1 MKRKISLVILTA
13 ALALA
18 SAIGLAACDDE
29 QNTSCTEHA
38 WDSGNVT
45 REATCAEAG
54 ETTYTCTV
62 CGETKTEPIA
72 KSTTHSWDA
81 GEVDQPDITV
91 EGSITY
97 TCTVCGDTYS
107 ETVPAH
113 VEHEWDEGSQL
124 KAPTCT
130 EKGSMKYECKICHT
144 TKTEDIS
151 ATGEHHYD
159 TFVGYVT
166 EPTCITAGSATYKCM
181 TCEATTTKEVS
192 ATGEHHYD
200 MFVKYVTEPTCVE
213 KGSAIYQ
220 CITCTATTTK
230 EVQPTGNHAL
240 SWEHEGEQHWQKCA
254 NCDYATDKE
263 AHVWTETDRRDADCV
278 TDGWVKC
285 ECKCGAEKTEDISA
299 TGEHHYDTFV
309 RYVTEPTCGTAGSA
323 IYKCTTCEET
333 TTKEVQPT
341 GVHSLG
347 DWLIDTEATLYQTG
361 SRHKEC
367 SACDYKTSVESYE
380 LDNFVSDYR
389 SGIVS
394 ENTSGWE
401 YGHSDYNWSAPTEG
415 RLPGSTD
422 NDESFV
428 FTKSEEF
435 NGDAWLVKNNNNEVI
450 SEIKAGWL
458 NGSWSTL
465 AYTVGEGV
473 ENASYTL
480 ALGYKYNPADSHKD
494 LYTAANV
501 RIAVLSQDRTC
512 KYSEFIH
519 LDGHGTNE
527 AREISGLNT
536 GDKIYVF
543 IEFEE
548 EKEKDGDNVTNS
560 SWSNGDFTC
569 RIFEKQPE
577 QTQDE

>member
-18 SAIGLAACDDE
+18 STIGLTACDDE

-38 WDSGNVT
+38 WDGGNVT

-130 EKGSMKYECKICHT
+130 ETGSMKYECKICHT
-144 TKTEDIS
+144 TKTEDIP
-151 ATGEHHYD
+151 ATGEHRYD
-159 TFVGYVT
+159 TFVGYET

-181 TCEATTTKEVS
+181 TCEAT
-192 ATGEHHYD
+192 
-200 MFVKYVTEPTCVE
+200 M
-213 KGSAIYQ
+213 
-220 CITCTATTTK
+220 TK
-230 EVQPTGNHAL
+230 EVQPTGVHSL
-240 SWEHEGEQHWQKCA
+240 SWEHEGDQHWQECA

-263 AHVWTETDRRDADCV
+263 AHAWTETDRRDADCV

-299 TGEHHYDTFV
+299 TGEHHYDMFV
-309 RYVTEPTCGTAGSA
+309 GYVTEPTCITAGSA
-323 IYKCTTCEET
+323 TYKCMTCEAT
-333 TTKEVQPT
+333 MTKEVQPT

-347 DWLIDTEATLYQTG
+347 DWAIDTEATLYQTG

-367 SACDYKTSVESYE
+367 TACDYKTSVESYE

-394 ENTSGWE
+394 GNTNGWE
-401 YGHSDYNWSAPTEG
+401 YGHSDYKWDTPPTEG
-415 RLPGSTD
+415 RLPGST
-422 NDESFV
+422 NNNNESFV

-473 ENASYTL
+473 ENSSYEI
-480 ALGYKYNPADSHKD
+480 ALRYQYNPDADNHPNA
-494 LYTAANV
+494 YTTAKI
-501 RIAVLSQDRTC
+501 RIAVLSEERVC
-512 KYSEFIH
+512 KYSEFI
-519 LDGHGTNE
+519 DMNVVGTE
-527 AREISGLNT
+527 TSRTMTGLRS

-543 IEFEE
+543 IELTTAQSQET
-548 EKEKDGDNVTNS
+548 GNW
-560 SWSNGDFTC
+560 SWSSGDFTC

>member
-1 MKRKISLVILTA
+1 MLGNKRISAIRLQKNNDKGKIMKRKISLVILTA

-38 WDSGNVT
+38 WDGGNVT

-72 KSTTHSWDA
+72 KSITHSWDA

-124 KAPTCT
+124 TAPTCT

-144 TKTEDIS
+144 TKTEDIP

-159 TFVGYVT
+159 TFVGYET
-166 EPTCITAGSATYKCM
+166 EPTCITAGRATYKCM
-181 TCEATTTKEVS
+181 TCEATTTKEV
-192 ATGEHHYD
+192 
-200 MFVKYVTEPTCVE
+200 
-213 KGSAIYQ
+213 
-220 CITCTATTTK
+220 
-230 EVQPTGNHAL
+230 QPTGVHSL

-263 AHVWTETDRRDADCV
+263 AHAWTETAREEATCSAEGHVDYS
-278 TDGWVKC
+278 C
-285 ECKCGAEKTEDISA
+285 ETCSATKTETIDKTAHTYETKFNDTQHYRQCSVCQDIDGNSYENHA
-299 TGEHHYDTFV
+299 F
-309 RYVTEPTCGTAGSA
+309 
-323 IYKCTTCEET
+323 
-333 TTKEVQPT
+333 
-341 GVHSLG
+341 G
-347 DWLIDTEATLYQTG
+347 DLVIDTEATLYQTG
-361 SRHKEC
+361 SRHRKC
-367 SACDYKTSVESYE
+367 SACDYTSVESYE
-380 LDNFVSDYR
+380 LGNFVSDYR
-389 SGIVS
+389 SGIVL

-401 YGHSDYNWSAPTEG
+401 YGHSDYKWNTPSTED
-415 RLPGSTD
+415 RLPGNTGD
-422 NDESFV
+422 TESFV
-428 FTKSEEF
+428 FTRSEEF

>member
-18 SAIGLAACDDE
+18 SAIGLTACDDE

-38 WDSGNVT
+38 WDGGNVT

-91 EGSITY
+91 EGTITY

-107 ETVPAH
+107 EPVPAH
-113 VEHEWDEGSQL
+113 TEHEWDEGSQL

-130 EKGSMKYECKICHT
+130 DKGSMKYECKICHK
-144 TKTEDIS
+144 TKTEDIP

-159 TFVGYVT
+159 RFV
-166 EPTCITAGSATYKCM
+166 EN
-181 TCEATTTKEVS
+181 
-192 ATGEHHYD
+192 
-200 MFVKYVTEPTCVE
+200 VTEPTCVK

-220 CITCTATTTK
+220 CMTCTETTTK
-230 EVQPTGNHAL
+230 EVQPTGEHSL
-240 SWEHEGEQHWQKCA
+240 SWCHEGDQHWQKCA
-254 NCDYATDKE
+254 NCYYATDKE

-285 ECKCGAEKTEDISA
+285 ECKCGDEKTEDIPA
-299 TGEHHYDTFV
+299 TGEHHYDMFV
-309 RYVTEPTCGTAGSA
+309 EYVTEPTCVEKGSA
-323 IYKCTTCEET
+323 IYQCITCTET
-333 TTKEVQPT
+333 TTKEVQP
-341 GVHSLG
+341 VHSFG
-347 DWLIDTEATLYQTG
+347 DWVIDTEATLYQTG
-361 SRHKEC
+361 SRHKKC
-367 SACDYKTSVESYE
+367 SACDYTSVENYE

-415 RLPGSTD
+415 RLPGSTG
-422 NDESFV
+422 NNESFV
-428 FTKSEEF
+428 FTKSTEF
-435 NGDAWLVKNNNNEVI
+435 DVDRDAWLVKKNNNEVI

-473 ENASYTL
+473 ENSSYEI
-480 ALGYKYNPADSHKD
+480 ALRYQYNPDANNHPNA
-494 LYTAANV
+494 YTTANI
-501 RIAVLSQDRTC
+501 RIAVLSEENVC
-512 KYSEFIH
+512 KYSEFI
-519 LDGHGTNE
+519 GMNGVGTE
-527 AREISGLNT
+527 TSRTMTGLCS

-543 IEFEE
+543 IELATAQSQET
-548 EKEKDGDNVTNS
+548 GNS
-560 SWSNGDFTC
+560 SWSSGDFTC

>member
-18 SAIGLAACDDE
+18 STIGLTACDDE

-38 WDSGNVT
+38 WDGGNVT

-124 KAPTCT
+124 TAPTCT
-130 EKGSMKYECKICHT
+130 EKGSMKYECKICHK

-159 TFVGYVT
+159 TFVGYET

-181 TCEATTTKEVS
+181 TCEATTTKEV
-192 ATGEHHYD
+192 
-200 MFVKYVTEPTCVE
+200 
-213 KGSAIYQ
+213 
-220 CITCTATTTK
+220 
-230 EVQPTGNHAL
+230 QPTGVHSL

-263 AHVWTETDRRDADCV
+263 AHVWTETAREEATCLAEGHVDYA
-278 TDGWVKC
+278 
-285 ECKCGAEKTEDISA
+285 CKTCSATKTETIDKTAHTYETKFNDTQHYHQCSVCQDIDGNSYENHA
-299 TGEHHYDTFV
+299 F
-309 RYVTEPTCGTAGSA
+309 
-323 IYKCTTCEET
+323 
-333 TTKEVQPT
+333 
-341 GVHSLG
+341 G
-347 DWLIDTEATLYQTG
+347 DLVIDTEATLYQTG

>member
-18 SAIGLAACDDE
+18 STIGLTACDDE

-38 WDSGNVT
+38 WDGGNVT

-124 KAPTCT
+124 TAPTCT
-130 EKGSMKYECKICHT
+130 DKGSMKYECKICHT

-159 TFVGYVT
+159 TFVENVT

-181 TCEATTTKEVS
+181 TCEATTTKEV
-192 ATGEHHYD
+192 
-200 MFVKYVTEPTCVE
+200 
-213 KGSAIYQ
+213 
-220 CITCTATTTK
+220 
-230 EVQPTGNHAL
+230 
-240 SWEHEGEQHWQKCA
+240 
-254 NCDYATDKE
+254 
-263 AHVWTETDRRDADCV
+263 
-278 TDGWVKC
+278 
-285 ECKCGAEKTEDISA
+285 
-299 TGEHHYDTFV
+299 
-309 RYVTEPTCGTAGSA
+309 
-323 IYKCTTCEET
+323 
-333 TTKEVQPT
+333 QPT

-347 DWLIDTEATLYQTG
+347 DWMIDTEATLYQTG

-389 SGIVS
+389 SGIVL

-401 YGHSDYNWSAPTEG
+401 YGHSDYKWNTPSTED
-415 RLPGSTD
+415 RLPGNTGD
-422 NDESFV
+422 TESFV
-428 FTKSEEF
+428 FTKSEDF

-527 AREISGLNT
+527 AREISGLNK

>member
-18 SAIGLAACDDE
+18 STIGLTACDDE

-38 WDSGNVT
+38 WDGGNVT

-130 EKGSMKYECKICHT
+130 ETGSMKYECKICHT
-144 TKTEDIS
+144 TKTEDIP
-151 ATGEHHYD
+151 ATGEHRYD
-159 TFVGYVT
+159 TFVGYET
-166 EPTCITAGSATYKCM
+166 EPTCTTAGSATYKCM
-181 TCEATTTKEVS
+181 TCEAT
-192 ATGEHHYD
+192 
-200 MFVKYVTEPTCVE
+200 M
-213 KGSAIYQ
+213 
-220 CITCTATTTK
+220 
-230 EVQPTGNHAL
+230 
-240 SWEHEGEQHWQKCA
+240 
-254 NCDYATDKE
+254 
-263 AHVWTETDRRDADCV
+263 
-278 TDGWVKC
+278 
-285 ECKCGAEKTEDISA
+285 
-299 TGEHHYDTFV
+299 
-309 RYVTEPTCGTAGSA
+309 
-323 IYKCTTCEET
+323 
-333 TTKEVQPT
+333 TKEVQPT

-347 DWLIDTEATLYQTG
+347 DWAIDTEATLYQTG

-367 SACDYKTSVESYE
+367 TACDYKTSVESYE

-394 ENTSGWE
+394 GNTNGWE
-401 YGHSDYNWSAPTEG
+401 YGHSDYKWDTPPTEG
-415 RLPGSTD
+415 RLPGST
-422 NDESFV
+422 NNNNESFV

-473 ENASYTL
+473 ENSSYEI
-480 ALGYKYNPADSHKD
+480 ALRYQYNPDADNHPNA
-494 LYTAANV
+494 YTTAKI
-501 RIAVLSQDRTC
+501 RIAVLSEERVC
-512 KYSEFIH
+512 KYSEFI
-519 LDGHGTNE
+519 DMNVVGTE
-527 AREISGLNT
+527 TSRTMTGLRS

-543 IEFEE
+543 IELTTAQSQET
-548 EKEKDGDNVTNS
+548 GNW
-560 SWSNGDFTC
+560 SWSSGDFTC

>member
-124 KAPTCT
+124 TAPTCT

-144 TKTEDIS
+144 TKTEDIP

-159 TFVGYVT
+159 TFVGYET
-166 EPTCITAGSATYKCM
+166 EPTCTTAGSAIYKCM
-181 TCEATTTKEVS
+181 TCE
-192 ATGEHHYD
+192 
-200 MFVKYVTEPTCVE
+200 
-213 KGSAIYQ
+213 
-220 CITCTATTTK
+220 ATTTK

-263 AHVWTETDRRDADCV
+263 AHVWTETAREEATCLAEGHVDYA
-278 TDGWVKC
+278 
-285 ECKCGAEKTEDISA
+285 CKTCSATKTETIDKTA
-299 TGEHHYDTFV
+299 HTYETKFNDTQHYHQCSVCQYIDGNSYENHAF
-309 RYVTEPTCGTAGSA
+309 
-323 IYKCTTCEET
+323 
-333 TTKEVQPT
+333 
-341 GVHSLG
+341 G
-347 DWLIDTEATLYQTG
+347 DLVIDTEATLYQTG

-548 EKEKDGDNVTNS
+548 AKEKDGDNVTNS
-560 SWSNGDFTC
+560 SWSSGDFTC

>member
-18 SAIGLAACDDE
+18 STIGLTACGDD
-29 QNTSCTEHA
+29 QTKPCAEHT
-38 WDSGNVT
+38 WDGGNVT

-124 KAPTCT
+124 EAPTCT
-130 EKGSMKYECKICHT
+130 EKGSMKYECKICHK
-144 TKTEDIS
+144 TKTEDIP
-151 ATGEHHYD
+151 ATGEHRYD
-159 TFVGYVT
+159 TFVEYET
-166 EPTCITAGSATYKCM
+166 EPTCGTAGSATYKC
-181 TCEATTTKEVS
+181 T
-192 ATGEHHYD
+192 
-200 MFVKYVTEPTCVE
+200 
-213 KGSAIYQ
+213 
-220 CITCTATTTK
+220 TCTETTTK
-230 EVQPTGNHAL
+230 EVQPTGVHSL
-240 SWEHEGEQHWQKCA
+240 SWCHEGDQHWQKCA

-263 AHVWTETDRRDADCV
+263 AHVWTETAR
-278 TDGWVKC
+278 
-285 ECKCGAEKTEDISA
+285 E
-299 TGEHHYDTFV
+299 
-309 RYVTEPTCGTAGSA
+309 
-323 IYKCTTCEET
+323 
-333 TTKEVQPT
+333 
-341 GVHSLG
+341 
-347 DWLIDTEATLYQTG
+347 EATLYQTG

-367 SACDYKTSVESYE
+367 SVCDYTSVESYE

-389 SGIVS
+389 SGIVL

-401 YGHSDYNWSAPTEG
+401 YGHSDYKWNTPSTED
-415 RLPGSTD
+415 RLPGNMGDT
-422 NDESFV
+422 ESFV
-428 FTKSEEF
+428 FTKSEDF
-435 NGDAWLVKNNNNEVI
+435 NDDAWLVKNNTHEVI

-465 AYTVGEGV
+465 AYTVGVGV
-473 ENASYTL
+473 ANASYTL

-536 GDKIYVF
+536 CDKIYVF

-548 EKEKDGDNVTNS
+548 AKEKETQSPASKEEHSEET
-560 SWSNGDFTC
+560 
-569 RIFEKQPE
+569 EKSVRKRKQASC
-577 QTQDE
+577 D